1 MRQFETKIKA
11 AIEFQIVVLGLQLY
25 KCRNGENTCY
35 NALWKVWNLNWLKF
49 HEITR
54 PSHSIFRFCLCAT
67 CSWKLTCNTL
77 EEEVLRCICKALYI
91 CFILL
96 KVDKDIGFQF
106 KPSFHTLGPVVERPS
121 NCKECASNQ
130 IKQKNWNLQN
140 SIHGSNPERLN
151 PVCAHTVKNS
161 PHLGFLHA
169 SPCFSHTFRVE
180 KWEKTWLEMH
190 ILCTSS
196 LVLRAWFSL
205 LGCYFPCFDFQ
216 YDASKWLLFHATKPE
231 NALIPINTYTCI
243 IQKPDH
249 IL

>member
-54 PSHSIFRFCLCAT
+54 PSHSIFRFCLCAI

-106 KPSFHTLGPVVERPS
+106 KPSFILWGQLLKGHPIVKSVPPIKLNRRIETCRIPFMAQTLRG
-121 NCKECASNQ
+121 
-130 IKQKNWNLQN
+130 
-140 SIHGSNPERLN
+140 
-151 PVCAHTVKNS
+151 
-161 PHLGFLHA
+161 
-169 SPCFSHTFRVE
+169 
-180 KWEKTWLEMH
+180 
-190 ILCTSS
+190 
-196 LVLRAWFSL
+196 
-205 LGCYFPCFDFQ
+205 
-216 YDASKWLLFHATKPE
+216 
-231 NALIPINTYTCI
+231 
-243 IQKPDH
+243 
-249 IL
+249 